1 VSVFQKRIDNFTQHL
16 ESLKAN
22 DRYYYL
28 QRIDE
33 LDGAHVWIGGRRMVM
48 FSSYSYLGLLKDE
61 KVQRKAREALDRFGT
76 GTHGVRVLAGTTAAH
91 VECERKIASF
101 LGTEDAIAYSSGYV
115 ANLSTISTLLGRD
128 DVVIVDQLSH
138 ASIIDGCLLSRSTFQ
153 RFKHNDLD
161 DLRRLLE
168 NASEKYKGKLV
179 IVDAVYSMDGDVCPL
194 PELVAL
200 CREFDAWL
208 VVDEAHSL
216 GVLGETGHG
225 ILEYFNMSPDD
236 VELLTGSLSKTI
248 PAVGGFVAGKR
259 DVIQFL
265 RHNAR
270 AFVFSAALPPAAVA
284 AVTAS
289 LEVIEEEPWRIKAVR
304 RNIERF
310 IAGLN
315 ALGYDTLQTKSC
327 VIPIV
332 IGKEEPTLELT
343 HRLHVDGMFV
353 SPIVSPAVP
362 PNTCRLR
369 ANVTAAHTDED
380 IDFAL
385 GLLEKHGR
393 DMGIIP

>member
-1 VSVFQKRIDNFTQHL
+1 
-16 ESLKAN
+16 
-22 DRYYYL
+22 
-28 QRIDE
+28 
-33 LDGAHVWIGGRRMVM
+33 M
-48 FSSYSYLGLLKDE
+48 
-61 KVQRKAREALDRFGT
+61 
-76 GTHGVRVLAGTTAAH
+76 
-91 VECERKIASF
+91 
-101 LGTEDAIAYSSGYV
+101 
-115 ANLSTISTLLGRD
+115 
-128 DVVIVDQLSH
+128 
-138 ASIIDGCLLSRSTFQ
+138 
-153 RFKHNDLD
+153 
-161 DLRRLLE
+161 
-168 NASEKYKGKLV
+168 

-332 IGKEEPTLELT
+332 IGKGGAHAGAHPQAPRGRHVRVAHCQSGGAAEHVPSTRQR
-343 HRLHVDGMFV
+343 HR
-353 SPIVSPAVP
+353 SPH
-362 PNTCRLR
+362 R
-369 ANVTAAHTDED
+369 
-380 IDFAL
+380 
-385 GLLEKHGR
+385 
-393 DMGIIP
+393 

>member
-1 VSVFQKRIDNFTQHL
+1 MSIFQKRVDAFSQHL
-16 ESLKAN
+16 AGLKAA

-28 QRIDE
+28 QQVDE
-33 LDGAHVWIGGRRMVM
+33 LDGAHAWIGGRRMVM

-101 LGTEDAIAYSSGYV
+101 LGMEDAIAYSSGYA
-115 ANLSTISTLLGRD
+115 ANLSTISTLLGRN
-128 DVVIVDQLSH
+128 DVVIADRLSH
-138 ASIIDGCLLSRSTFQ
+138 ASIIDGCLLSTATFQ
-153 RFKHNDLD
+153 RFKHNDID

-168 NASEKYKGKLV
+168 AARDKAEGKLV

-194 PELVAL
+194 PELVAT
-200 CREFDAWL
+200 CREFGAWL
-208 VVDEAHSL
+208 IVDEAHSL

-225 ILEYFNMSPDD
+225 ILEYFGMPSDS
-236 VELLTGSLSKTI
+236 VEMLTGSLSKTL

-259 DVIQFL
+259 DLIQFL

-310 IAGLN
+310 VHGLN
-315 ALGYDTLQTKSC
+315 AMGYDTLQTKSC
-327 VIPIV
+327 VIPII

-343 HRLHVDGMFV
+343 QKLHHDGMFV

-362 PNTCRLR
+362 ANTCRLR

-393 DMGIIP
+393 AMGIIK

>member
-1 VSVFQKRIDNFTQHL
+1 
-16 ESLKAN
+16 
-22 DRYYYL
+22 
-28 QRIDE
+28 
-33 LDGAHVWIGGRRMVM
+33 
-48 FSSYSYLGLLKDE
+48 
-61 KVQRKAREALDRFGT
+61 
-76 GTHGVRVLAGTTAAH
+76 
-91 VECERKIASF
+91 
-101 LGTEDAIAYSSGYV
+101 
-115 ANLSTISTLLGRD
+115 
-128 DVVIVDQLSH
+128 
-138 ASIIDGCLLSRSTFQ
+138 
-153 RFKHNDLD
+153 
-161 DLRRLLE
+161 
-168 NASEKYKGKLV
+168 
-179 IVDAVYSMDGDVCPL
+179 MDGDVCPL

>member
-1 VSVFQKRIDNFTQHL
+1 MSVFQKRIDNFTQHL

>member
-1 VSVFQKRIDNFTQHL
+1 M
-16 ESLKAN
+16 
-22 DRYYYL
+22 DR
-28 QRIDE
+28 RTPH
-33 LDGAHVWIGGRRMVM
+33 GHVLVL
-48 FSSYSYLGLLKDE
+48 FYLGLLKDE

>member
-208 VVDEAHSL
+208 VVDEAQSL

>member
-1 VSVFQKRIDNFTQHL
+1 MSVFQKRIDNFTQHL

-200 CREFDAWL
+200 CRGFDAWL

-225 ILEYFNMSPDD
+225 ILEYFNRSPDD

>member
-1 VSVFQKRIDNFTQHL
+1 MNIFQKRVDTFSQYL
-16 ESLKAN
+16 ASLQEA

-28 QRIDE
+28 QQVDE

-91 VECERKIASF
+91 VECEKKIASF
-101 LGTEDAIAYSSGYV
+101 LRMEDAIAYSSGYT
-115 ANLSTISTLLGRD
+115 ANLSTISTLLGRN
-128 DVVIVDQLSH
+128 DVVIADRLSH
-138 ASIIDGCLLSRSTFQ
+138 ASIIDGCLLSNATFQ
-153 RFKHNDLD
+153 RFKHNDME

-168 NASEKYKGKLV
+168 AARDKHEGKLV
-179 IVDAVYSMDGDVCPL
+179 IVDAVYSMDGDVCPM
-194 PELVAL
+194 PELTAI
-200 CREFDAWL
+200 CREFGAWL
-208 VVDEAHSL
+208 IVDEAHSL
-216 GVLGETGHG
+216 GVLGDTGHG
-225 ILEYFNMSPDD
+225 ILEYFNMPPDS
-236 VELLTGSLSKTI
+236 VEMLTGSLSKTL

-259 DVIQFL
+259 DLIQFL

-289 LEVIEEEPWRIKAVR
+289 LEIIEEEPWRIKAVR
-304 RNIERF
+304 RNINRF
-310 IAGLN
+310 VTGLN
-315 ALGYDTLQTKSC
+315 TLGYDTLQTKSC
-327 VIPIV
+327 VIPII
-332 IGKEEPTLELT
+332 IGQEEPTLELT
-343 HRLHVDGMFV
+343 QKLHHDGMFV
-353 SPIVSPAVP
+353 SPILSPAVP
-362 PNTCRLR
+362 QNLCRLR

-393 DMGIIP
+393 AMGIIR

>member
-1 VSVFQKRIDNFTQHL
+1 MSVFQKRIDNFTQHL

-115 ANLSTISTLLGRD
+115 ASLSTISTLLGRD

-168 NASEKYKGKLV
+168 NASEK
-179 IVDAVYSMDGDVCPL
+179 
-194 PELVAL
+194 
-200 CREFDAWL
+200 
-208 VVDEAHSL
+208 
-216 GVLGETGHG
+216 
-225 ILEYFNMSPDD
+225 
-236 VELLTGSLSKTI
+236 
-248 PAVGGFVAGKR
+248 
-259 DVIQFL
+259 
-265 RHNAR
+265 
-270 AFVFSAALPPAAVA
+270 
-284 AVTAS
+284 
-289 LEVIEEEPWRIKAVR
+289 
-304 RNIERF
+304 
-310 IAGLN
+310 
-315 ALGYDTLQTKSC
+315 
-327 VIPIV
+327 
-332 IGKEEPTLELT
+332 
-343 HRLHVDGMFV
+343 
-353 SPIVSPAVP
+353 
-362 PNTCRLR
+362 
-369 ANVTAAHTDED
+369 
-380 IDFAL
+380 
-385 GLLEKHGR
+385 
-393 DMGIIP
+393 

>member
-1 VSVFQKRIDNFTQHL
+1 
-16 ESLKAN
+16 
-22 DRYYYL
+22 
-28 QRIDE
+28 
-33 LDGAHVWIGGRRMVM
+33 M
-48 FSSYSYLGLLKDE
+48 
-61 KVQRKAREALDRFGT
+61 
-76 GTHGVRVLAGTTAAH
+76 
-91 VECERKIASF
+91 
-101 LGTEDAIAYSSGYV
+101 

-153 RFKHNDLD
+153 RFKHNDLMTSGACWRT
-161 DLRRLLE
+161 LPR
-168 NASEKYKGKLV
+168 NKGKLV
-179 IVDAVYSMDGDVCPL
+179 IVDASISMDGDVCPL

>member
-1 VSVFQKRIDNFTQHL
+1 MSVFQKRIDNFTQHL

-216 GVLGETGHG
+216 GVLGETGRG